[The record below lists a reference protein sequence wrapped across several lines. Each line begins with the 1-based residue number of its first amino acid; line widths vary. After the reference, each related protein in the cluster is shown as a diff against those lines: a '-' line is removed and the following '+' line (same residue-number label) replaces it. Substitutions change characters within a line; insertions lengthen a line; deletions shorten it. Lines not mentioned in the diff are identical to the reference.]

1 MSTQSMPVGGTI
13 DFREYLATLRL
24 RKWSILV
31 ITALCFGA
39 ALAYTAQ
46 QTPMYTATAKV
57 QVTNPIAGF
66 QASNSLAN
74 PNMQTEQ
81 ALTTSTL
88 VSKCATLLL
97 SNPSVKD
104 GAAATGTPG
113 TDGYKPPLCDLA
125 ALDAVPVPAGLVKS
139 VKVQVGDTSTIM
151 EVSATDKKPIVAQQ
165 VANAFANG
173 YVAVRTLQAQELVQA
188 RRVEP
193 AARLKALNARFNSL
207 QAQIAHVES
216 LGQHGTLLAGLAQQ
230 VLQQISLAQ
239 SDLADLSLSKI
250 NPPYVAGDAPLPTS
264 PSSPHKTVNAAL
276 GLALGLALGIGI
288 AFLREMLSDELRGR
302 ADFEEHAGVPV
313 LAVIPKVA
321 SWRRK
326 SEAKL
331 ITLDQPK
338 SVVSEAYRTLRTS
351 ILFSAMQR
359 GLHTIMVASANAGE
373 GKSTTAANLAV
384 VLADSGKRVVLISA
398 DLRKPRL
405 HRFFGL
411 ETEPGLSNALAGE
424 STVWD
429 TLQAPQVENLRV
441 MVSGPVPA
449 RPTELL
455 QSEAMGELVADLR
468 DVSDFVIID
477 TSPILPVADAL
488 VLAPLVDGILLVADA
503 SSTTRSAV
511 THTRELLDQVDARLV
526 GAVFNDYDPSR
537 DRGGA
542 GYYGYGYRRYGYYGD
557 PEAPQ
562 LREPRRQAGFPAAEN
577 GQSLRV
583 APEPRPLERPAEPGS

>member
-1 MSTQSMPVGGTI
+1 
-13 DFREYLATLRL
+13 
-24 RKWSILV
+24 
-31 ITALCFGA
+31 
-39 ALAYTAQ
+39 
-46 QTPMYTATAKV
+46 
-57 QVTNPIAGF
+57 
-66 QASNSLAN
+66 
-74 PNMQTEQ
+74 
-81 ALTTSTL
+81 
-88 VSKCATLLL
+88 
-97 SNPSVKD
+97 
-104 GAAATGTPG
+104 
-113 TDGYKPPLCDLA
+113 
-125 ALDAVPVPAGLVKS
+125 
-139 VKVQVGDTSTIM
+139 
-151 EVSATDKKPIVAQQ
+151 
-165 VANAFANG
+165 
-173 YVAVRTLQAQELVQA
+173 
-188 RRVEP
+188 
-193 AARLKALNARFNSL
+193 
-207 QAQIAHVES
+207 
-216 LGQHGTLLAGLAQQ
+216 
-230 VLQQISLAQ
+230 
-239 SDLADLSLSKI
+239 
-250 NPPYVAGDAPLPTS
+250 
-264 PSSPHKTVNAAL
+264 
-276 GLALGLALGIGI
+276 
-288 AFLREMLSDELRGR
+288 MLSDELRGR

-503 SSTTRSAV
+503 SITTRSAV

-562 LREPRRQAGFPAAEN
+562 LREPRRRPAFPGGRE
-577 GQSLRV
+577 RPV
-583 APEPRPLERPAEPGS
+583 APRGSRAPPPGAPRRAGVVKAPDLVRTTDRRRLPRSPSDVPRLARLVQRGLPAGVAARRPADGAEQPVVVARRRAARAALPPPAGRLLVGAERDDPGRPVRPAVGLAHRGRRRRGPPVLGRRRGAHGLYIPKGVAHGFLAETDVLMHYLVDEYHTGEDEFGVAWDDPDAGIRWGTDRPDPVRAGPVEPASSPRCCGARRSSRSRLPRMPSGKVLVVGGAGYVGCVLVEVLLEKGYSVRVLDRMFFGHAPAPGLPGPRRARRRGHARGRPRPTSRTAARSSTSAGCPTTRPPSSTRRPTRS

>member
-1 MSTQSMPVGGTI
+1 
-13 DFREYLATLRL
+13 
-24 RKWSILV
+24 
-31 ITALCFGA
+31 
-39 ALAYTAQ
+39 
-46 QTPMYTATAKV
+46 
-57 QVTNPIAGF
+57 
-66 QASNSLAN
+66 
-74 PNMQTEQ
+74 
-81 ALTTSTL
+81 
-88 VSKCATLLL
+88 
-97 SNPSVKD
+97 
-104 GAAATGTPG
+104 
-113 TDGYKPPLCDLA
+113 
-125 ALDAVPVPAGLVKS
+125 
-139 VKVQVGDTSTIM
+139 
-151 EVSATDKKPIVAQQ
+151 
-165 VANAFANG
+165 
-173 YVAVRTLQAQELVQA
+173 
-188 RRVEP
+188 
-193 AARLKALNARFNSL
+193 
-207 QAQIAHVES
+207 
-216 LGQHGTLLAGLAQQ
+216 
-230 VLQQISLAQ
+230 
-239 SDLADLSLSKI
+239 
-250 NPPYVAGDAPLPTS
+250 
-264 PSSPHKTVNAAL
+264 
-276 GLALGLALGIGI
+276 
-288 AFLREMLSDELRGR
+288 
-302 ADFEEHAGVPV
+302 
-313 LAVIPKVA
+313 
-321 SWRRK
+321 
-326 SEAKL
+326 
-331 ITLDQPK
+331 
-338 SVVSEAYRTLRTS
+338 
-351 ILFSAMQR
+351 
-359 GLHTIMVASANAGE
+359 MVASANAGE

-503 SSTTRSAV
+503 SITTRSAV

>member
-1 MSTQSMPVGGTI
+1 MPVSGTI
-13 DFREYLATLRL
+13 DFREYLATIRL

-31 ITALCFGA
+31 ILLLCLGL

-46 QTPMYTATAKV
+46 QTPMYTSTAKV
-57 QVTNPIAGF
+57 QVTNPIAAF
-66 QASNSLAN
+66 QPGNALAN

-81 ALTTSTL
+81 ALATSTQ
-88 VSKCATLLL
+88 VNKCAVLLL
-97 SNPSVKD
+97 KNPAITDPS
-104 GAAATGTPG
+104 AATGTPG
-113 TDGYKPPLCDLA
+113 DKDYKPPLCGLA
-125 ALDAVPVPAGLVKS
+125 NLDAAVVPAGLVKS
-139 VKVQVGDTSTIM
+139 VSANVGQTSTIM
-151 EVSATDKKPIVAQQ
+151 EISASDPKRVTAQRL
-165 VANAFANG
+165 AEAFARA
-173 YVAVRTLQAQELVQA
+173 YVGIRTLQAQEYVNRGRLPIQNAIAKLQPQLNQLYA
-188 RRVEP
+188 RIS
-193 AARLKALNARFNSL
+193 AAINNGFSATQLSALANKLSDQINQYNSD
-207 QAQIAHVES
+207 
-216 LGQHGTLLAGLAQQ
+216 LLA
-230 VLQQISLAQ
+230 
-239 SDLADLSLSKI
+239 LSPSKLS
-250 NPPYVAGDAPLPTS
+250 PPYIAGDANLPGR
-264 PSSPHKTVNAAL
+264 PSSPNKALNAAL
-276 GLALGLALGIGI
+276 GLALGLILGVGI

-302 ADFEEHAGVPV
+302 ADFEDHAGVPV

-405 HRFFGL
+405 HKFFGL

-429 TLQAPQVENLRV
+429 TLQAPEIENLRV

-503 SSTTRSAV
+503 SITTRSAV
-511 THTRELLDQVDARLV
+511 THTRELLDQVDARLI

-537 DRGGA
+537 DRGGP
-542 GYYGYGYRRYGYYGD
+542 GYYGYGYRRYGYYSTESSDGAGRRG
-557 PEAPQ
+557 AP
-562 LREPRRQAGFPAAEN
+562 AFPVTEN

-583 APEPRPLERPAEPGS
+583 APDPRPLERPAEPGS

>member
-1 MSTQSMPVGGTI
+1 MPVSGTI

-31 ITALCFGA
+31 ILLLCLGL

-46 QTPMYTATAKV
+46 QTPMYTSIAKV
-57 QVTNPIAGF
+57 QVTNPIAAF
-66 QASNSLAN
+66 QTGNALAN

-81 ALTTSTL
+81 ALATSSL
-88 VSKCATLLL
+88 VSKCAVLLL
-97 SNPSVKD
+97 RNPGVTD
-104 GAAATGTPG
+104 PAAAQGNPG
-113 TDGYKPPLCDLA
+113 DSDYKPPLCSLHQ
-125 ALDAVPVPAGLVKS
+125 LDAVPVPAGLVKS
-139 VKVQVGDTSTIM
+139 VNANVGQTSTIM
-151 EVSATDKKPIVAQQ
+151 EISASDPKRLNAQRL
-165 VANAFANG
+165 AEAFARA
-173 YVAVRTLQAQELVQA
+173 YVGVRTLQAQQYVDNGRQPIEGQIARFQPQLNSLYSRIQHLLELNI
-188 RRVEP
+188 P
-193 AARLKALNARFNSL
+193 ATQLSALANKLSDQINNLNA
-207 QAQIAHVES
+207 
-216 LGQHGTLLAGLAQQ
+216 
-230 VLQQISLAQ
+230 
-239 SDLADLSLSKI
+239 DLIQLSPSKI
-250 NPPYVAGDAPLPTS
+250 SPPIIAADANLPGK
-264 PSSPHKTVNAAL
+264 PSSPNKALNAAL
-276 GLALGLALGIGI
+276 GLAIGLILGIGI

-405 HRFFGL
+405 HKFFGL

-429 TLQAPQVENLRV
+429 TLQAPQIENLRV

-503 SSTTRSAV
+503 SITTRSAV
-511 THTRELLDQVDARLV
+511 THTRELLDQVDARLI

-537 DRGGA
+537 DRGGP
-542 GYYGYGYRRYGYYGD
+542 GVYGYGYRRYGYYS
-557 PEAPQ
+557 PESSEGAARRGAP
-562 LREPRRQAGFPAAEN
+562 AFPAAEN

-583 APEPRPLERPAEPGS
+583 APEPRSLERPAEPGS

>member
-1 MSTQSMPVGGTI
+1 
-13 DFREYLATLRL
+13 
-24 RKWSILV
+24 
-31 ITALCFGA
+31 
-39 ALAYTAQ
+39 
-46 QTPMYTATAKV
+46 
-57 QVTNPIAGF
+57 
-66 QASNSLAN
+66 
-74 PNMQTEQ
+74 
-81 ALTTSTL
+81 
-88 VSKCATLLL
+88 
-97 SNPSVKD
+97 
-104 GAAATGTPG
+104 
-113 TDGYKPPLCDLA
+113 
-125 ALDAVPVPAGLVKS
+125 
-139 VKVQVGDTSTIM
+139 
-151 EVSATDKKPIVAQQ
+151 
-165 VANAFANG
+165 
-173 YVAVRTLQAQELVQA
+173 
-188 RRVEP
+188 
-193 AARLKALNARFNSL
+193 
-207 QAQIAHVES
+207 
-216 LGQHGTLLAGLAQQ
+216 
-230 VLQQISLAQ
+230 
-239 SDLADLSLSKI
+239 
-250 NPPYVAGDAPLPTS
+250 
-264 PSSPHKTVNAAL
+264 
-276 GLALGLALGIGI
+276 
-288 AFLREMLSDELRGR
+288 
-302 ADFEEHAGVPV
+302 
-313 LAVIPKVA
+313 
-321 SWRRK
+321 
-326 SEAKL
+326 
-331 ITLDQPK
+331 
-338 SVVSEAYRTLRTS
+338 VVSEAYRTLRTS

-424 STVWD
+424 SSVWE

-503 SSTTRSAV
+503 SITTRSAV
-511 THTRELLDQVDARLV
+511 THTRELLDQVDARLI

-542 GYYGYGYRRYGYYGD
+542 GYYGYGYRRYGYYG
-557 PEAPQ
+557 EAS
-562 LREPRRQAGFPAAEN
+562 EGASRRGAPAFPVAEN